1 MDSLPDP
8 SPALPLDASWIYK
21 VAVLADLVA
30 KRVARIAAREG
41 GLSLAQWRVL
51 AALADR
57 PGRTARE
64 VVDVTPMDKGM
75 VSRAVTALA
84 ERRLVARQADGADAR
99 RVFLTLTE
107 EGQATFAAI
116 AAELHRTGADGRAAA
131 GGGEAG
137 MVAQL
142 DDLIAR
148 YGEGGRARNA
158 RPS

>member
-1 MDSLPDP
+1 M
-8 SPALPLDASWIYK
+8 PLDASWIYK

-30 KRVARIAAREG
+30 KRVARIAAREAG
-41 GLSLAQWRVL
+41 VSLAQWRVL

-84 ERRLVARQADGADAR
+84 ERGLVERRADGADAR

-107 EGQATFAAI
+107 AGQATFAVV
-116 AAELHRTGADGRAAA
+116 AAELRRTGADGRAAA
-131 GGGEAG
+131 NGDEAALVG
-137 MVAQL
+137 QL
-142 DDLIAR
+142 DGLIAR
-148 YGEGGRARNA
+148 YDEAR
-158 RPS
+158 S